1 MAVSK
6 MTMLLDLSAKLF
18 GGKLQKLQ
26 SKFDKFATKSG
37 IKLDK
42 LSLKFK
48 GLFDQMPKLGM
59 AIDLFKNPLALATAG
74 IMGLGIAFGGLS
86 SKGIEAAEKFDT
98 AFLPIKQL
106 NLDKSIEQLEGY
118 RSKIRDAAFDIGT
131 NLSDSTNA
139 MYDLQSAT
147 GLYGKDAI
155 DIFKKVGRYS
165 QATGAD
171 LGDSMNSTT
180 KAMKAFGI
188 GVGGIDALLTSNA
201 KTVQTAIVTFD
212 ELAKVQTEYAGAT
225 SAAGQSVDIGNKVF
239 AMFTSINK
247 NADIAAGQTKNFF
260 DGLGAQGSK
269 IKKEL
274 NIDIFGVDGK
284 MKDADKLLLNISQK
298 FKNMTDKEI
307 TGVINK
313 IGGPEGLRT
322 ALAKVKIG
330 ADDMI
335 KTFNDF
341 DSSKFNLSDALK
353 NAEGDFGKIKEIFS
367 NRLEAVFSKIGD
379 KIIPILSSV
388 FGYLAK
394 VLNFIYENF
403 STIESM
409 FQALVIGVGTYI
421 GLLGVLEIQSLLA
434 AASSVTLSGALGFVK
449 IGLYAIQTAIYS
461 IPIIGWIAGFVALVV
476 MAIKYF
482 DLWGATVLSFLGP
495 IGMLIS
501 SFVLVHKHWN
511 NIVNAFKSDGIIGGL
526 KRIGIVL
533 LDVLLRPLE
542 GILKVAAMLPGIGK
556 YAKSGLDKIQ
566 DLRKNLNLTPPE
578 EDKETE
584 SGKETVKKDLYGNPI
599 KPVGNTDP
607 KNILTKQV
615 TKVVG
620 DAKQTRNISIT
631 IDALN
636 KGGINLKGGATQG
649 MTLQDVENW
658 FNEAMMRVVRNA
670 ETS

>member
-1 MAVSK
+1 MAKSK
-6 MTMLLDLSAKLF
+6 MTMLLELQDKFS
-18 GGKLQKLQ
+18 GKLKILQ
-26 SKFDKFATKSG
+26 GKFNKFETNFSKKIDK
-37 IKLDK
+37 
-42 LSLKFK
+42 LKFK
-48 GLFDQMPKLGM
+48 FKGFVDEIPGLGRAM
-59 AIDLFKNPLALATAG
+59 DLLKNPMALATVG
-74 IMGLGIAFGGLS
+74 ILGVGIAFGALAT
-86 SKGIEAAEKFDT
+86 KGVQAAEKFDT

-106 NLDKSIEQLEGY
+106 NLDKSKVELDSY

-131 NLSDSTNA
+131 NLGDSTNA

-155 DIFKKVGRYS
+155 DVFKKVGRYS

-188 GVGGIDALLTSNA
+188 GVGGIDALLASNA
-201 KTVQTAIVTFD
+201 KTVQTGIVTFD

-225 SAAGQSVDIGNKVF
+225 SAAGQSVDVGNKVF
-239 AMFTSINK
+239 AMFTSISK

-260 DGLGAQGSK
+260 DGLGARGAQ

-274 NIDIFGVDGK
+274 DIDVFGVDGK
-284 MKDADKLLLNISQK
+284 MKDADKLLIDISQK

-307 TGVINK
+307 TDTINK

-322 ALAKVKIG
+322 ALAKVKTG
-330 ADDMI
+330 ADDMV
-335 KTFNDF
+335 KTFNAF
-341 DSSKFNLSDALK
+341 DSSKFSLKDALK
-353 NAEGDFGKIKEIFS
+353 NAEGDFGKMKEMFS
-367 NRLEAVFSKIGD
+367 SRLEAVFSKIGE
-379 KIIPILSSV
+379 KIIPL
-388 FGYLAK
+388 LAN
-394 VLNFIYENF
+394 LFD
-403 STIESM
+403 TL
-409 FQALVIGVGTYI
+409 AP
-421 GLLGVLEIQSLLA
+421 VLEWLYQNIDWILPAFGSFVTILGAATAAMWLFNTAVSANPISLIIIA
-434 AASSVTLSGALGFVK
+434 ISAL
-449 IGLYAIQTAIYS
+449 
-461 IPIIGWIAGFVALVV
+461 VALVV
-476 MAIKYF
+476 TAITHF
-482 DLWGATVLSFLGP
+482 DSWGATVLYFLGP

-501 SFVLVHKHWN
+501 AFVLVHKHWDS
-511 NIVNAFKSDGIIGGL
+511 IVNAFKSDGIIGGL

-542 GILKVAAMLPGIGK
+542 GILKVAAKLPIIGK
-556 YAKSGLDKIQ
+556 YAKSGLSQIQ
-566 DLRKNLNLTPPE
+566 DLRKDLNLTPPE
-578 EDKETE
+578 EHKETE

-599 KPVGNTDP
+599 TPKGNTGP
-607 KNILTKQV
+607 KKTLTKQV
-615 TKVVG
+615 NKVVG

-636 KGGINLKGGATQG
+636 KGGINLKGDATQG

>member
-1 MAVSK
+1 MATSK
-6 MTMLLDLSAKLF
+6 MTMLLDLSTKLF

-26 SKFDKFATKSG
+26 SKFDKFGTKVG
-37 IKLDK
+37 GKIDK
-42 LSLKFK
+42 LRLKYQGFIDEIP
-48 GLFDQMPKLGM
+48 GLGRAM
-59 AIDLFKNPLALATAG
+59 DLLKNPMALATVG
-74 IMGLGIAFGGLS
+74 ILGVGIAFGALAT
-86 SKGIEAAEKFDT
+86 KGVQAAEKFDT

-106 NLDKSIEQLEGY
+106 NLDKSKVELDSY

-131 NLSDSTNA
+131 NLGDSTNA

-155 DIFKKVGRYS
+155 AVFKKVGRYS

-188 GVGGIDALLTSNA
+188 GVGGIDALLASNA
-201 KTVQTAIVTFD
+201 KTVQTGIVTFD

-225 SAAGQSVDIGNKVF
+225 SAAGQSVDVGNKVF
-239 AMFTSINK
+239 AMFTSISK

-274 NIDIFGVDGK
+274 DIDIFGVDGK
-284 MKDADKLLLNISQK
+284 MKDADKLLIDISQK

-307 TGVINK
+307 TDTINK

-322 ALAKVKIG
+322 ALAKVKTG

-335 KTFNDF
+335 KTFNAF
-341 DSSKFNLSDALK
+341 DSSKFSLKDALK
-353 NAEGDFGKIKEIFS
+353 NAEGDFGKMKEMFS
-367 NRLEAVFSKIGD
+367 SRLEAVFSKIGE
-379 KIIPILSSV
+379 KIIPL
-388 FGYLAK
+388 LAN
-394 VLNFIYENF
+394 LFD
-403 STIESM
+403 TL
-409 FQALVIGVGTYI
+409 AP
-421 GLLGVLEIQSLLA
+421 VLEWLYQNIDWILPAFGSFVTILGAATAAMWLFNTAVSANPISLIIIA
-434 AASSVTLSGALGFVK
+434 ISAL
-449 IGLYAIQTAIYS
+449 
-461 IPIIGWIAGFVALVV
+461 VALVV
-476 MAIKYF
+476 TAITHF
-482 DLWGATVLSFLGP
+482 DSWGATVLYFLGS

-501 SFVLVHKHWN
+501 AFVLVHKHWDS
-511 NIVNAFKSDGIIGGL
+511 IVNAFKSDGIIGGL

-542 GILKVAAMLPGIGK
+542 GILKVAAKLPIIGK

-599 KPVGNTDP
+599 TPKGNIDP
-607 KNILTKQV
+607 KKTLTKQV
-615 TKVVG
+615 NKVVG

-658 FNEAMMRVVRNA
+658 FNEAMMRVIRNA

>member
-1 MAVSK
+1 
-6 MTMLLDLSAKLF
+6 
-18 GGKLQKLQ
+18 
-26 SKFDKFATKSG
+26 
-37 IKLDK
+37 
-42 LSLKFK
+42 
-48 GLFDQMPKLGM
+48 
-59 AIDLFKNPLALATAG
+59 
-74 IMGLGIAFGGLS
+74 
-86 SKGIEAAEKFDT
+86 
-98 AFLPIKQL
+98 
-106 NLDKSIEQLEGY
+106 
-118 RSKIRDAAFDIGT
+118 
-131 NLSDSTNA
+131 
-139 MYDLQSAT
+139 
-147 GLYGKDAI
+147 
-155 DIFKKVGRYS
+155 
-165 QATGAD
+165 ATGAD

-188 GVGGIDALLTSNA
+188 GVDGIDALLASNA
-201 KTVQTAIVTFD
+201 KTVQTGIVTFD

-225 SAAGQSVDIGNKVF
+225 SAAGQSVDVGNKVF
-239 AMFTSINK
+239 AMFTSISK

-274 NIDIFGVDGK
+274 DIDIFGVDGK
-284 MKDADKLLLNISQK
+284 MKDADKLLLDISQK

-307 TGVINK
+307 TDTINK

-322 ALAKVKIG
+322 ALAKVKTG

-335 KTFNDF
+335 KTFNAF
-341 DSSKFNLSDALK
+341 DSSKFSLKDALK
-353 NAEGDFGKIKEIFS
+353 NAEGDFGKMKEMFS
-367 NRLEAVFSKIGD
+367 SRLEAVFSKIGE
-379 KIIPILSSV
+379 KIIPL
-388 FGYLAK
+388 LAN
-394 VLNFIYENF
+394 LFD
-403 STIESM
+403 TL
-409 FQALVIGVGTYI
+409 AP
-421 GLLGVLEIQSLLA
+421 VLEWLYQNIDWILPAFGSFVTILGAATAAMWLFNTAVSANPISLIIIA
-434 AASSVTLSGALGFVK
+434 ISAL
-449 IGLYAIQTAIYS
+449 
-461 IPIIGWIAGFVALVV
+461 VALVV
-476 MAIKYF
+476 TAITHF
-482 DLWGATVLSFLGP
+482 DSWGATVLYFLGP

-501 SFVLVHKHWN
+501 AFVLVHKHWDS
-511 NIVNAFKSDGIIGGL
+511 IVNAFKSDGIIGGL

-542 GILKVAAMLPGIGK
+542 GILKVAAKLPIIGK

-566 DLRKNLNLTPPE
+566 DLRKDLNLTPPE

-599 KPVGNTDP
+599 KPKGNIDP
-607 KNILTKQV
+607 KKTLTKQV
-615 TKVVG
+615 NKVVG

>member
-1 MAVSK
+1 MATSK
-6 MTMLLDLSAKLF
+6 MTMLLDLSTKLF

-26 SKFDKFATKSG
+26 SKFDKFVTKVG
-37 IKLDK
+37 GKIDK
-42 LSLKFK
+42 LRLKYK
-48 GLFDQMPKLGM
+48 GFIDEIPGLGRAM
-59 AIDLFKNPLALATAG
+59 DLLKNPMALATVG
-74 IMGLGIAFGGLS
+74 ILGVGIAFGALAT
-86 SKGIEAAEKFDT
+86 KGVQAAEKFDT

-106 NLDKSIEQLEGY
+106 NLDKSKVELDSY

-131 NLSDSTNA
+131 NLGDSTNA

-155 DIFKKVGRYS
+155 AVFKKVGRYS

-188 GVGGIDALLTSNA
+188 GVDGIDALLASNA
-201 KTVQTAIVTFD
+201 KTVQTGIVTFD

-225 SAAGQSVDIGNKVF
+225 SAAGQSVDVGNKVF
-239 AMFTSINK
+239 AMFTSISK

-274 NIDIFGVDGK
+274 DIDIFGVDGK
-284 MKDADKLLLNISQK
+284 MKDADKLLIDISQK

-307 TGVINK
+307 TDTINK

-322 ALAKVKIG
+322 ALAKVKTG

-335 KTFNDF
+335 KTFNAF
-341 DSSKFNLSDALK
+341 DSSKFSLKDALK
-353 NAEGDFGKIKEIFS
+353 NAEGDFGKMKEMFS
-367 NRLEAVFSKIGD
+367 SRLEAVFSKIGE
-379 KIIPILSSV
+379 KIIPL
-388 FGYLAK
+388 LAN
-394 VLNFIYENF
+394 LFD
-403 STIESM
+403 TL
-409 FQALVIGVGTYI
+409 AP
-421 GLLGVLEIQSLLA
+421 VLEWLYQNIDWILPAFGSFVTILGAATAAMWLFNTAVSANPISLIIIA
-434 AASSVTLSGALGFVK
+434 ISAL
-449 IGLYAIQTAIYS
+449 
-461 IPIIGWIAGFVALVV
+461 VALVV
-476 MAIKYF
+476 TAITHF
-482 DLWGATVLSFLGP
+482 DSWGATVLYFLGP
-495 IGMLIS
+495 IGRLIS
-501 SFVLVHKHWN
+501 AFVLVYKHWDS
-511 NIVNAFKSDGIIGGL
+511 IVNAFKSDGIIGGL

-542 GILKVAAMLPGIGK
+542 GILKVAAKLPIIGK
-556 YAKSGLDKIQ
+556 YAKSGLSQIQ
-566 DLRKNLNLTPPE
+566 DLRKDLNLTPPE

-599 KPVGNTDP
+599 TPKGNTDP
-607 KNILTKQV
+607 KKTLTKQV
-615 TKVVG
+615 NKVVG

>member
-1 MAVSK
+1 MATSK
-6 MTMLLDLSAKLF
+6 MTMLLDLSTKLF

-26 SKFDKFATKSG
+26 SKFDKFGTKVG
-37 IKLDK
+37 GKIDK
-42 LSLKFK
+42 LRLKYQGFI
-48 GLFDQMPKLGM
+48 DEIPVLGRAM
-59 AIDLFKNPLALATAG
+59 DLLKNPMALATVG
-74 IMGLGIAFGGLS
+74 ILGVGIAFGALAT
-86 SKGIEAAEKFDT
+86 KGVQAAEKFDT

-106 NLDKSIEQLEGY
+106 NLDKSKAELDSY

-131 NLSDSTNA
+131 NLGDSTNA

-155 DIFKKVGRYS
+155 DVFKKVGRYS

-188 GVGGIDALLTSNA
+188 GVGGIDALLASNA
-201 KTVQTAIVTFD
+201 KTVQTGIVTFD

-225 SAAGQSVDIGNKVF
+225 SAAGQSVDVGNKVF
-239 AMFTSINK
+239 AMFTSISK

-274 NIDIFGVDGK
+274 DIDVFGVDGK
-284 MKDADKLLLNISQK
+284 MKDADKLLIDISQK

-307 TGVINK
+307 TDTINK

-322 ALAKVKIG
+322 ALAKVKTG
-330 ADDMI
+330 ADDMV
-335 KTFNDF
+335 KTFNAF
-341 DSSKFNLSDALK
+341 DSSKFSLKDALK
-353 NAEGDFGKIKEIFS
+353 NAEGDFGKMKEMFG
-367 NRLEAVFSKIGD
+367 NRLEMVFTKIGE
-379 KIIPILSSV
+379 KIIPM
-388 FGYLAK
+388 LAN
-394 VLNFIYENF
+394 LFD
-403 STIESM
+403 TL
-409 FQALVIGVGTYI
+409 AP
-421 GLLGVLEIQSLLA
+421 VLEWLYQNIDWLLPAFGSFVTVLGAATIAMWLFNTAVSANPISLIIIAIA
-434 AASSVTLSGALGFVK
+434 AL
-449 IGLYAIQTAIYS
+449 
-461 IPIIGWIAGFVALVV
+461 VALVV
-476 MAIKYF
+476 TAITHF
-482 DLWGATVLSFLGP
+482 DSWGATILHFLGP
-495 IGMLIS
+495 IGMLINA
-501 SFVLVHKHWN
+501 FVLVHKHWDS
-511 NIVNAFKSDGIIGGL
+511 IVNAFKSDGIIGGL

-542 GILKVAAMLPGIGK
+542 GILKVAAKLPIIGK
-556 YAKSGLDKIQ
+556 YAKSGLSQIQ
-566 DLRKNLNLTPPE
+566 DLRKDLNLTPPE

-599 KPVGNTDP
+599 TPKGNTDP
-607 KNILTKQV
+607 KKTLTKQV
-615 TKVVG
+615 NKVVG

>member
-1 MAVSK
+1 MATSK
-6 MTMLLDLSAKLF
+6 MTMLLDLSTKLF

-26 SKFDKFATKSG
+26 SKFDKFGTKVG
-37 IKLDK
+37 GKIDK
-42 LSLKFK
+42 LRLKYQGFIDEIP
-48 GLFDQMPKLGM
+48 GLGRAM
-59 AIDLFKNPLALATAG
+59 DLLKNPMALATVG
-74 IMGLGIAFGGLS
+74 ILGVGIAFGALAT
-86 SKGIEAAEKFDT
+86 KGVQAAEKFDT

-106 NLDKSIEQLEGY
+106 NLDKSKVELDSY

-131 NLSDSTNA
+131 NLGDSTNA

-155 DIFKKVGRYS
+155 DVFKKVGRYS

-188 GVGGIDALLTSNA
+188 GVDGIDALLASNA
-201 KTVQTAIVTFD
+201 KTVQTGIVTFD

-225 SAAGQSVDIGNKVF
+225 SAAGQSVDVGNKVF
-239 AMFTSINK
+239 AMFTSISK

-274 NIDIFGVDGK
+274 DIDIFGVDGK
-284 MKDADKLLLNISQK
+284 MKDADKLLIDISQK

-307 TGVINK
+307 TDTINK

-322 ALAKVKIG
+322 ALAKVKTG
-330 ADDMI
+330 ADDMV
-335 KTFNDF
+335 KTFNAF
-341 DSSKFNLSDALK
+341 DSSKFSLKDALK
-353 NAEGDFGKIKEIFS
+353 NAEGDFGKMKEMFS
-367 NRLEAVFSKIGD
+367 SRLEAVFSKIGE
-379 KIIPILSSV
+379 KIIPL
-388 FGYLAK
+388 LAN
-394 VLNFIYENF
+394 LFD
-403 STIESM
+403 TL
-409 FQALVIGVGTYI
+409 AP
-421 GLLGVLEIQSLLA
+421 VLEWLYQNIDWILPAFGSFVTILGAATAAMWLFNTAVSANPISLIIIA
-434 AASSVTLSGALGFVK
+434 ISAL
-449 IGLYAIQTAIYS
+449 
-461 IPIIGWIAGFVALVV
+461 VALVV
-476 MAIKYF
+476 TAITHF
-482 DLWGATVLSFLGP
+482 DSWGATVLYFLGP

-501 SFVLVHKHWN
+501 AFVLVHKHWDS
-511 NIVNAFKSDGIIGGL
+511 IVNAFKSDGIIGGL

-542 GILKVAAMLPGIGK
+542 GILKVAAKLPIIGK
-556 YAKSGLDKIQ
+556 YAKSGLSQIQ
-566 DLRKNLNLTPPE
+566 DLRKDLNLTPPE
-578 EDKETE
+578 EHKETE

-599 KPVGNTDP
+599 TPKGNTDP
-607 KNILTKQV
+607 KKTLTKQV
-615 TKVVG
+615 NKVVG

-636 KGGINLKGGATQG
+636 KGGINLKGDATQG

>member
-1 MAVSK
+1 MATSK
-6 MTMLLDLSAKLF
+6 MTMLLDLSTKLF

-26 SKFDKFATKSG
+26 SKFDKFVTKVG
-37 IKLDK
+37 GKIDK
-42 LSLKFK
+42 LRLKYK
-48 GLFDQMPKLGM
+48 GFIDEIPGLGRAM
-59 AIDLFKNPLALATAG
+59 DLLKNPMALATVG
-74 IMGLGIAFGGLS
+74 ILGVGIAFGALAT
-86 SKGIEAAEKFDT
+86 KGVQAAEKFDT

-106 NLDKSIEQLEGY
+106 NLDKSKVELDSY

-131 NLSDSTNA
+131 NLGDSTNA

-155 DIFKKVGRYS
+155 AVFKKVGRYS

-188 GVGGIDALLTSNA
+188 GVDGIDALLASNA
-201 KTVQTAIVTFD
+201 KTVQTGIVTFD

-225 SAAGQSVDIGNKVF
+225 SAAGQSVDVGNKVF
-239 AMFTSINK
+239 AMFTSISK

-274 NIDIFGVDGK
+274 DIDIFGVDGK
-284 MKDADKLLLNISQK
+284 MKDADKLLIDISQK

-307 TGVINK
+307 TDTINK

-322 ALAKVKIG
+322 ALAKVKTG

-335 KTFNDF
+335 KTFNAF
-341 DSSKFNLSDALK
+341 DSSKFSLKDALK
-353 NAEGDFGKIKEIFS
+353 NAEGDFGKMKEMFS
-367 NRLEAVFSKIGD
+367 SRLEAVFSKIGE
-379 KIIPILSSV
+379 KIIPL
-388 FGYLAK
+388 LAN
-394 VLNFIYENF
+394 LFD
-403 STIESM
+403 TL
-409 FQALVIGVGTYI
+409 AP
-421 GLLGVLEIQSLLA
+421 VLEWLYQNIDWILPAFGSFVTILGAATAAMWLFNTAVSANPISLIIIA
-434 AASSVTLSGALGFVK
+434 ISAL
-449 IGLYAIQTAIYS
+449 
-461 IPIIGWIAGFVALVV
+461 VALVV
-476 MAIKYF
+476 TAITHF
-482 DLWGATVLSFLGP
+482 DSWGATVLYFLGP

-501 SFVLVHKHWN
+501 AFVLVHKHWDS
-511 NIVNAFKSDGIIGGL
+511 IVNAFKSDGIIGGL

-542 GILKVAAMLPGIGK
+542 GILKVAAKLPIIGK
-556 YAKSGLDKIQ
+556 YAKSGLSQIQ
-566 DLRKNLNLTPPE
+566 DLRKDLNLTPPE
-578 EDKETE
+578 EHKETE

-599 KPVGNTDP
+599 TPKGNTDP
-607 KNILTKQV
+607 KKTLTKQV
-615 TKVVG
+615 NKVVG

>member
-1 MAVSK
+1 KSK
-6 MTMLLDLSAKLF
+6 AELDS
-18 GGKLQKLQ
+18 
-26 SKFDKFATKSG
+26 
-37 IKLDK
+37 
-42 LSLKFK
+42 
-48 GLFDQMPKLGM
+48 
-59 AIDLFKNPLALATAG
+59 
-74 IMGLGIAFGGLS
+74 
-86 SKGIEAAEKFDT
+86 
-98 AFLPIKQL
+98 
-106 NLDKSIEQLEGY
+106 Y

-131 NLSDSTNA
+131 NLGDSTNA

-147 GLYGKDAI
+147 VLYGKDAI
-155 DIFKKVGRYS
+155 DVFKKVGRYS

-188 GVGGIDALLTSNA
+188 GVGGIDALLASNA
-201 KTVQTAIVTFD
+201 KTVQTGIVTFD

-225 SAAGQSVDIGNKVF
+225 SAAGQSVDVGNKVF
-239 AMFTSINK
+239 AMFTSISK

-274 NIDIFGVDGK
+274 DIDVFGVDGK
-284 MKDADKLLLNISQK
+284 MKDADKLLIDISQK

-307 TGVINK
+307 TDTINK

-322 ALAKVKIG
+322 ALAKVKTG
-330 ADDMI
+330 ADDMV
-335 KTFNDF
+335 KTFNAF
-341 DSSKFNLSDALK
+341 DSSKFSLKDALK
-353 NAEGDFGKIKEIFS
+353 NAEGDFGKMKEMFG
-367 NRLEAVFSKIGD
+367 NRLEMVFTKIGE
-379 KIIPILSSV
+379 KIIPM
-388 FGYLAK
+388 LAN
-394 VLNFIYENF
+394 LFD
-403 STIESM
+403 TL
-409 FQALVIGVGTYI
+409 AP
-421 GLLGVLEIQSLLA
+421 VLEWLYQNIDWLLPAFGSFVTVLGAATIAMWLFNTAVSANPISLIIIAIA
-434 AASSVTLSGALGFVK
+434 AL
-449 IGLYAIQTAIYS
+449 
-461 IPIIGWIAGFVALVV
+461 VALVV
-476 MAIKYF
+476 TAITHF
-482 DLWGATVLSFLGP
+482 DSWGATILHFLGP
-495 IGMLIS
+495 IGMLINA
-501 SFVLVHKHWN
+501 FVLVHKHWDS
-511 NIVNAFKSDGIIGGL
+511 IVNAFKSDGIIGGL

-599 KPVGNTDP
+599 KPKGNIDP
-607 KNILTKQV
+607 KKTLTKQV
-615 TKVVG
+615 NKVVG

>member
-1 MAVSK
+1 MATSK
-6 MTMLLDLSAKLF
+6 MTMLLDLSTKLF

-26 SKFDKFATKSG
+26 SKFDKFGTKVG
-37 IKLDK
+37 GKIDK
-42 LSLKFK
+42 LRLKYQGFI
-48 GLFDQMPKLGM
+48 DEIPVLGRAM
-59 AIDLFKNPLALATAG
+59 DLLKNPMALATVG
-74 IMGLGIAFGGLS
+74 ILGVGIAFGALAT
-86 SKGIEAAEKFDT
+86 KGVQAAEKFDT

-106 NLDKSIEQLEGY
+106 NLDKSKAELDSY

-131 NLSDSTNA
+131 NLGDSTNA

-155 DIFKKVGRYS
+155 DVFKKVGRYS

-188 GVGGIDALLTSNA
+188 GVGGIDALLASNA
-201 KTVQTAIVTFD
+201 KTVQTGIVTFD

-225 SAAGQSVDIGNKVF
+225 SAAGQSVDVGNKVF
-239 AMFTSINK
+239 AMFTSISK

-274 NIDIFGVDGK
+274 DIDVFGVDGK
-284 MKDADKLLLNISQK
+284 MKDADKLLIDISQK

-307 TGVINK
+307 TDTINK

-322 ALAKVKIG
+322 ALAKVKTG
-330 ADDMI
+330 ADDMV
-335 KTFNDF
+335 KTFNAF
-341 DSSKFNLSDALK
+341 DSSKFSLKDALK
-353 NAEGDFGKIKEIFS
+353 NAEGDFGKMKEMFG
-367 NRLEAVFSKIGD
+367 NRLEMVFTKIGE
-379 KIIPILSSV
+379 KIIPMLANLFDTLAPVLEWLYQNIDWLLPA
-388 FGYLAK
+388 FGSFVT
-394 VLNFIYENF
+394 VLGAATIAMWLF
-403 STIESM
+403 STAVSANPISLIIIAIA
-409 FQALVIGVGTYI
+409 AL
-421 GLLGVLEIQSLLA
+421 
-434 AASSVTLSGALGFVK
+434 
-449 IGLYAIQTAIYS
+449 
-461 IPIIGWIAGFVALVV
+461 VALVV
-476 MAIKYF
+476 TAITHF
-482 DLWGATVLSFLGP
+482 DSWGATILHFLGP
-495 IGMLIS
+495 IGMLINA
-501 SFVLVHKHWN
+501 FVLVHKHWDS
-511 NIVNAFKSDGIIGGL
+511 IVNAFKSDGIIGGL

-542 GILKVAAMLPGIGK
+542 GILKVAAKLPIIGK
-556 YAKSGLDKIQ
+556 YAKSGLSQIQ
-566 DLRKNLNLTPPE
+566 DLRKDLNLTPPE

-599 KPVGNTDP
+599 TPKGNTDP
-607 KNILTKQV
+607 KKTLTKQV
-615 TKVVG
+615 NKVVG

>member
-330 ADDMI
+330 AQDMI

-353 NAEGDFGKIKEIFS
+353 NAEGDFGKMKEMFS
-367 NRLEAVFSKIGD
+367 NRLEMVFSKIGD
-379 KIIPILSSV
+379 KIIPILAN
-388 FGYLAK
+388 FLGYFVG
-394 VLNFIYENF
+394 VLNSIYKNF
-403 STIESM
+403 NTIETV
-409 FQALVIGVGTYI
+409 FDALIIGVGTYI
-421 GLLGVLEIQSLLA
+421 GLLGVLKMQSLLA
-434 AASSVTLSGALGFVK
+434 AAGSVTLSGALGFVK
-449 IGLYAIQTAIYS
+449 LGLYAIQTAIYS
-461 IPIIGWIAGFVALVV
+461 IPIVGWIALAVTGFVVLYQKVDKFRAFIQGLVGIVKGVLTTIGDGFKALGTIIAGAFTLDLEKMKQGGFMLEGVLNPSKQ
-476 MAIKYF
+476 AIKLGSAF
-482 DLWGATVLSFLGP
+482 DKAYNSE
-495 IGMLIS
+495 MD
-501 SFVLVHKHWN
+501 
-511 NIVNAFKSDGIIGGL
+511 KS
-526 KRIGIVL
+526 
-533 LDVLLRPLE
+533 
-542 GILKVAAMLPGIGK
+542 
-556 YAKSGLDKIQ
+556 
-566 DLRKNLNLTPPE
+566 
-578 EDKETE
+578 
-584 SGKETVKKDLYGNPI
+584 KKKTDENTKTDLYGNPI